1 MTILEGKRMKIIRL
15 CWVGTRTARF
25 ESTVSFFRDV
35 LRLPVLTNPGDFTVF
50 AVPDGS
56 TVEVFG
62 PQSAYNE
69 HLTVPTVGFEVEN
82 LAAADEELRAAGV
95 EIVLPITGGDER
107 VWLHFRAPD
116 GHVYELLEIR
126 N

>member
-1 MTILEGKRMKIIRL
+1 MTLERMRVKIIRL
-15 CWVGTRTARF
+15 SWVGTRTVQFDA
-25 ESTVSFFRDV
+25 SVAFFRDV
-35 LRLPVLTNPGDFTVF
+35 LQLAVLSDPGDFTVF

-62 PQSAYNE
+62 PKSSYNE
-69 HLTVPTVGFEVEN
+69 HLTAPTVGFQVDN
-82 LAAADEELRAAGV
+82 LAAADEELRTAGI
-95 EIVLPITGGDER
+95 EIVLPITGGEDR

-126 N
+126 K